1 MGLMKLLCNHLP
13 KGGEYKEARNFIYEE
28 KNTLSKKDTSS
39 SFRASFL
46 MEDHFSIERENS

>member
-28 KNTLSKKDTSS
+28 KNTLSKKDMEVGKVISKKLNS
-39 SFRASFL
+39 SFQFVINL
-46 MEDHFSIERENS
+46 D